1 MNIPHTPNKHAKL
14 RRGFTLI
21 EILVVVGIIAV
32 LASLAFPVA
41 QSVMQRAYK
50 VRAQAMVMG
59 IKTSVGNYQTDYNK
73 FPISGSAGETPIL
86 TDDTSDLISVLIG
99 QNQSNLN
106 PKEIRFLDA
115 PMGKNDRG
123 GLITTGSSWS
133 LVDSWG
139 KPYSVIMDANYDN
152 VIDNPDIS
160 NEDQNI
166 SSGAPPQLPTQ
177 VAVYCNGQDG
187 NEGTRD
193 DIVSW
198 R

>member
-1 MNIPHTPNKHAKL
+1 MNTHSKPRQHTKP

-21 EILVVVGIIAV
+21 EILVVISIIAI

-59 IKTSVGNYQTDYNK
+59 IKTAIGNYQTDYNK
-73 FPISGSAGETPIL
+73 FPLAGGTSESPIL
-86 TDDTSDLISVLIG
+86 TDDTSDLTSILIG
-99 QNQSNLN
+99 QNQGNLN

-115 PMGKNDRG
+115 PIGKNNRG
-123 GLITTGSSWS
+123 GLISTGASWS
-133 LVDSWG
+133 LVDSWAN
-139 KPYSVIMDANYDN
+139 PYSVIMDANYDN
-152 VIDNPDIS
+152 VIDNPDLS

-177 VAVYCNGQDG
+177 VAVYCDGQDATQ
-187 NEGTRD
+187 GTRD